1 MTMPVAVCSRVVN
14 VIDANPP
21 AARVSHPKCPIL
33 TVSTNP
39 TKDWATWALARGT
52 ARCKN
57 SLTSVRRV
65 GIEIEVIAK
74 CTKEFP
80 KISALLPKL

>member
-1 MTMPVAVCSRVVN
+1 MTRPLAVCSRVVN

-21 AARVSHPKCPIL
+21 AARLSHPKCPII

-39 TKDWATWALARGT
+39 TLDWATWALARGT

-57 SLTSVRRV
+57 SLISVRIV
-65 GIEIEVIAK
+65 GIEMDVMVEDS
-74 CTKEFP
+74 KE
-80 KISALLPKL
+80 SQSGCQNWLYL